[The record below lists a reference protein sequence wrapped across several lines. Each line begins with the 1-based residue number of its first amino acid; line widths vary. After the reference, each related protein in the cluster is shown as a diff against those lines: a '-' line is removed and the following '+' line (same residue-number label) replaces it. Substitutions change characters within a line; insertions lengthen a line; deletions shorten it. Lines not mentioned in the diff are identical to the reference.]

1 MIPAVSLMPSHL
13 GVLVGFACNIK
24 CKHCCT
30 AHMDPGYKL
39 TAGEIRAITQTINK
53 FRLSELAFVGG
64 EPTLY
69 IKEINLM
76 LASVERLARTKVI
89 LTTNGNFAVTE
100 AAALEVLDSFDKLT
114 KVHMSYDKF
123 HGEFVNTGA
132 VKNLYQACLKRDIDF
147 DVLFAVQDPADL
159 HLVQV
164 LRKLG
169 DFKIGVQS
177 ILPMGRAKKNA
188 LGYDYLSFDKR
199 VLSKRCP
206 SKGRLMYVAG
216 KGFTTCCS
224 SLMFNGSAAK
234 LCYPTPERLMASDF
248 YKLAASVPFRRWPK
262 MLNIPKPDYTPAQS
276 AECSLC
282 ESLIERY
289 EKKMHPDKKNGNSRD
304 IQSRQA

>member
-1 MIPAVSLMPSHL
+1 MPSHL

-69 IKEINLM
+69 VKEINLM
-76 LASVERLARTKVI
+76 LAAVERLARTKVI

-100 AAALEVLDSFDKLT
+100 AAALEVLDSFEKLT

-147 DVLFAVQDPADL
+147 DVLFAVQE
-159 HLVQV
+159 
-164 LRKLG
+164 
-169 DFKIGVQS
+169 QS
-177 ILPMGRAKKNA
+177 KPKTTSSYNHMKK
-188 LGYDYLSFDKR
+188 
-199 VLSKRCP
+199 
-206 SKGRLMYVAG
+206 
-216 KGFTTCCS
+216 FT
-224 SLMFNGSAAK
+224 AAK

-304 IQSRQA
+304 IQNRQA